1 MLEGRLHDE
10 TLRRRAAA
18 WAWSHALE
26 PDKDL
31 MWHTLLRAK
40 LGKEDVVRGAVRWLV
55 APPQHRQAGALRERL
70 LEHYP
75 EVPGIEWVMPEW
87 LPNHANAEAAPDNPF
102 RLPSLVRSAV
112 NPAQDLSPA
121 RRELAG

>member
-1 MLEGRLHDE
+1 
-10 TLRRRAAA
+10 
-18 WAWSHALE
+18 
-26 PDKDL
+26 
-31 MWHTLLRAK
+31 
-40 LGKEDVVRGAVRWLV
+40 VRWL
-55 APPQHRQAGALRERL
+55 AAHPQHRQAGALRERL